1 MHLVQHEGAFS
12 SLNVLMTSPSPG
24 VEEMVWALEAWAISA
39 NANWQQGQVE
49 LTARQ
54 VKFSV
59 VKAGAEE
66 GWAALDDIVGGE
78 VTEEGGCPTIP
89 HTSAVTTTAA
99 PETTTSQQGEQKE
112 KNYVLY
118 YIYFILFTWPHF
130 SVDVDRVMSH
140 FFNKEKG
147 RKFYL
152 IYLKCTLLKKVSD
165 FPITSRDVTKQNFPD
180 GNNLIIPGHGK
191 FGL

>member
-1 MHLVQHEGAFS
+1 
-12 SLNVLMTSPSPG
+12 MTSPTPG

-39 NANWQQGQVE
+39 NGNWQQGQVE

-89 HTSAVTTTAA
+89 HTSAVTTTVA
-99 PETTTSQQGEQKE
+99 PETTTSQQGEQKD
-112 KNYVLY
+112 KIYVLHLLH
-118 YIYFILFTWPHF
+118 YIFLAP
-130 SVDVDRVMSH
+130 
-140 FFNKEKG
+140 
-147 RKFYL
+147 
-152 IYLKCTLLKKVSD
+152 LKL
-165 FPITSRDVTKQNFPD
+165 RE
-180 GNNLIIPGHGK
+180 
-191 FGL
+191 

>member
-1 MHLVQHEGAFS
+1 
-12 SLNVLMTSPSPG
+12 
-24 VEEMVWALEAWAISA
+24 MVWALEAWAISA
-39 NANWQQGQVE
+39 NGNWQQGQVE

-78 VTEEGGCPTIP
+78 VAEGGCPTIP

-99 PETTTSQQGEQKE
+99 PETTTSQQGEHKD
-112 KNYVLY
+112 KFIYH
-118 YIYFILFTWPHF
+118 IYFTAFTWPHF

-140 FFNKEKG
+140 FF
-147 RKFYL
+147 
-152 IYLKCTLLKKVSD
+152 
-165 FPITSRDVTKQNFPD
+165 
-180 GNNLIIPGHGK
+180 
-191 FGL
+191 

>member
-1 MHLVQHEGAFS
+1 MICLKSVKENRYSTRDRVSTKIIIQYVQHEGAFS

-99 PETTTSQQGEQKE
+99 PETTTSQQGEHKD
-112 KNYVLY
+112 KH
-118 YIYFILFTWPHF
+118 FILQ
-130 SVDVDRVMSH
+130 
-140 FFNKEKG
+140 EKLHLFHYIFLAPLY
-147 RKFYL
+147 R
-152 IYLKCTLLKKVSD
+152 
-165 FPITSRDVTKQNFPD
+165 
-180 GNNLIIPGHGK
+180 
-191 FGL
+191 